1 MKFLATFRDYCT
13 VIKLVNFINDNG
25 VFSAYIGKFEN
36 VFDIIKEVYCHYSGG
51 GFEHLM
57 IHLNNGHIIVY
68 DYSSNTLEYSD
79 DAWDSI
85 QGYISNDENE
95 NGFGYEANK
104 DDYEDGKRFVMVDIS
119 KYILT
124 EGVNV

>member
-36 VFDIIKEVYCHYSGG
+36 IFDIIKEVYCHYSGG

-85 QGYISNDENE
+85 QGYISSDEEE
-95 NGFGYEANK
+95 NGFGYEAN
-104 DDYEDGKRFVMVDIS
+104 
-119 KYILT
+119 
-124 EGVNV
+124 